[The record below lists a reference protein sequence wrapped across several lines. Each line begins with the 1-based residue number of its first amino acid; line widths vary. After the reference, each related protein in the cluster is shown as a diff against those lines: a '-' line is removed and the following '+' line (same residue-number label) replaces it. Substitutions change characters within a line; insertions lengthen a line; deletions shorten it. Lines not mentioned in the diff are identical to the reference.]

1 MSSINTY
8 FSQKDNLQQVILKNL
23 DAAQNSVSIAVA
35 WFTDV
40 VLFNKLL
47 EIQNRGIKIEL
58 IITKHQFNDDSLN
71 DYELISQN
79 NGVFLEIGG
88 NYNTMHHK
96 FCIVDHKILLQGSF
110 NWTKKANESN
120 NETLLVIKED
130 YQSIHEFN
138 EEFERLKRLAGM
150 DKELKEL
157 EIAKALK
164 YFTLIRTFIDL
175 GKPNDIYPYLQ
186 EIRDVSELSEIVNL
200 LTSGQYDVAV
210 LKMDELQ
217 RNFTAVI
224 NVGHFEKEEL
234 IFKIRLISEQIKQL
248 EIEKTNIEE
257 EIDSFN
263 RRFIL
268 ELNPTIAA
276 ILQLKKKIH
285 ERFNVK
291 DETFEELNQEYEKV
305 NAELEIEIEKNIPD
319 LSQEEQKDIKKMYH
333 EASTLCHPDSAKCVF
348 EDKNAAQ
355 ETFSALSA
363 AYKLKDVDTVKR
375 IYDELKLGSFNPE
388 NLTVSEVDYLKQK
401 LAVLESKFSTLMKF
415 MMKMKTTEPYVTIQ
429 KIEDFDEFFRVQKT
443 ILENDK
449 EELETKYFKQ

>member
-1 MSSINTY
+1 MSNINTF

-47 EIQNRGIKIEL
+47 EIQSRGIKIEL

-71 DYELISQN
+71 DYELVSQN

-96 FCIVDHKILLQGSF
+96 FCIVDHKVLLQGSF

-130 YQSIHEFN
+130 YQAIHEFN

-157 EIAKALK
+157 EIAKAIK
-164 YFTLIRTFIDL
+164 YFTLIRTFVDL

-186 EIRDVSELSEIVNL
+186 EIKDVSELSEIVNL
-200 LTSGQYDVAV
+200 LTSGQYDVAFV
-210 LKMDELQ
+210 KMDELQ
-217 RNFTAVI
+217 RNFTAVV
-224 NVGHFEKEEL
+224 NLSYYEKEEL

-268 ELNPTIAA
+268 ELNPIIAA

-305 NAELEIEIEKNIPD
+305 NTEIETELEKNIPD

-348 EDKNAAQ
+348 EDKSAAQ
-355 ETFSALSA
+355 DTFSALSA

-375 IYDELKLGSFNPE
+375 IYEELKLGSFSPE
-388 NLTVSEVDYLKQK
+388 NLIESEVDYLKRK
-401 LAVLESKFSTLMKF
+401 LAVLESKFSLLMKF

-429 KIEDFDEFFRVQKT
+429 KIEDFDEFFMVQKT
-443 ILENDK
+443 ILTNDK

>member
-8 FSQKDNLQQVILKNL
+8 FSQKDNLQEVILKNL
-23 DAAQNSVSIAVA
+23 DAAQNTVTIAVA

-47 EIQNRGIKIEL
+47 EIQSRGIKIEL
-58 IITKHQFNDDSLN
+58 IITKHHFNDDSLN
-71 DYELISQN
+71 DYELISHN

-96 FCIVDHKILLQGSF
+96 FCIVDHKVLLQGSF

-130 YQSIHEFN
+130 YQAIHEFN
-138 EEFERLKRLAGM
+138 EEFERLKRFAGM

-157 EIAKALK
+157 EIAKAIK
-164 YFTLIRTFIDL
+164 YFTLIRTFVDL

-186 EIRDVSELSEIVNL
+186 EIKDVSELSEIVNL
-200 LTSGQYDVAV
+200 LTSGQYDVAFV
-210 LKMDELQ
+210 KMDELQ
-217 RNFTAVI
+217 RNFTAVV
-224 NVGHFEKEEL
+224 NVSHYEKEEL

-268 ELNPTIAA
+268 ELNPIIAA

-305 NAELEIEIEKNIPD
+305 NTEIEIELEKNIPD

-333 EASTLCHPDSAKCVF
+333 EASTLCHPDSGKCVF
-348 EDKNAAQ
+348 EDKSAAQ
-355 ETFSALSA
+355 DTFSALSA

-375 IYDELKLGSFNPE
+375 IYEELKLGSFNPE
-388 NLTVSEVDYLKQK
+388 NLTESEVDYLKRK
-401 LAVLESKFSTLMKF
+401 LAVLESKFSLLMKF
-415 MMKMKTTEPYVTIQ
+415 MMKTKTTEPYATIQ
-429 KIEDFDEFFRVQKT
+429 KIDDFDEFFMVQKT
-443 ILENDK
+443 ILEK
-449 EELETKYFKQ
+449 EKNEIETEFFK

>member
-1 MSSINTY
+1 
-8 FSQKDNLQQVILKNL
+8 VILKNL

-40 VLFNKLL
+40 LLFNKLL

-130 YQSIHEFN
+130 YQAIHEFN

-200 LTSGQYDVAV
+200 LTSGQYDVAF

-217 RNFTAVI
+217 RNFTAVV
-224 NVGHFEKEEL
+224 NVSHFEKEEL
-234 IFKIRLISEQIKQL
+234 IGAMALNHTGMSGYIPEHILVYFAIRK
-248 EIEKTNIEE
+248 
-257 EIDSFN
+257 N
-263 RRFIL
+263 RRGEGLGKMMMTQLLAQTRGSIAL
-268 ELNPTIAA
+268 HVEPNNPAMR
-276 ILQLKKKIH
+276 LY
-285 ERFNVK
+285 
-291 DETFEELNQEYEKV
+291 EEFGFTN
-305 NAELEIEIEKNIPD
+305 
-319 LSQEEQKDIKKMYH
+319 
-333 EASTLCHPDSAKCVF
+333 
-348 EDKNAAQ
+348 
-355 ETFSALSA
+355 
-363 AYKLKDVDTVKR
+363 
-375 IYDELKLGSFNPE
+375 
-388 NLTVSEVDYLKQK
+388 
-401 LAVLESKFSTLMKF
+401 
-415 MMKMKTTEPYVTIQ
+415 
-429 KIEDFDEFFRVQKT
+429 
-443 ILENDK
+443 
-449 EELETKYFKQ
+449 KYMEMRLVRD

>member
-1 MSSINTY
+1 MSSIKTY

-23 DAAQNSVSIAVA
+23 DAAQNTVTIAVA
-35 WFTDV
+35 WFTDI

-47 EIQNRGIKIEL
+47 EIQSRGIIIEL

-71 DYELISQN
+71 DYELISHN

-130 YQSIHEFN
+130 YQAIHEFN
-138 EEFERLKRLAGM
+138 EEFERLKRLSGR

-157 EIAKALK
+157 EIAKAIK

-186 EIRDVSELSEIVNL
+186 EIKDVAELNEIVNL
-200 LTSGQYDVAV
+200 LTTGQYDVAFA
-210 LKMDELQ
+210 KMDELQ
-217 RNFTAVI
+217 RNFTAVV
-224 NVGHFEKEEL
+224 NVSHYEKEEL
-234 IFKIRLISEQIKQL
+234 IFKIRLLSEQIKQL

-257 EIDSFN
+257 EIDSYN
-263 RRFIL
+263 RRCIL
-268 ELNPTIAA
+268 ELNPIIAA

-285 ERFNVK
+285 ERFNVE

-305 NAELEIEIEKNIPD
+305 NTQLEEEIEKNIPN
-319 LSQEEQKDIKKMYH
+319 LSQDEQKDVKKMYH

-348 EDKNAAQ
+348 EDKSIAQ
-355 ETFSALSA
+355 ETFSALST
-363 AYKLKDVDTVKR
+363 AYKLKDIDTVKR
-375 IYDELKLGSFNPE
+375 IFEELKLGTFNPE
-388 NLTVSEVDYLKQK
+388 NLTESEVDYLKRK
-401 LAVLESKFSTLMKF
+401 LAVLESKFGILMKF
-415 MMKMKTTEPYVTIQ
+415 MKKMKTTEPYATIQ
-429 KIEDFDEFFRVQKT
+429 KIEDFDEFFKVQKE
-443 ILENDK
+443 ILENKK
-449 EELETKYFKQ
+449 EEIEKTYFKP

>member
-1 MSSINTY
+1 MSSIKTY

-23 DAAQNSVSIAVA
+23 DAAQNTVTIAVA

-47 EIQNRGIKIEL
+47 EIQSRGIIIEL
-58 IITKHQFNDDSLN
+58 IITKHHFNDDSLN
-71 DYELISQN
+71 DYELISHN

-96 FCIVDHKILLQGSF
+96 FCIVDHKVLLQGSF

-130 YQSIHEFN
+130 YQAIHEFN
-138 EEFERLKRLAGM
+138 EEFERLKRLSGM

-157 EIAKALK
+157 EIAKAIK
-164 YFTLIRTFIDL
+164 YFTLIRTFVDL

-186 EIRDVSELSEIVNL
+186 EIKDVAELSEIVNL
-200 LTSGQYDVAV
+200 LTSGQYDAAFA
-210 LKMDELQ
+210 KMDELQ
-217 RNFTAVI
+217 RNFTAVV
-224 NVGHFEKEEL
+224 NVSHYEKEEL
-234 IFKIRLISEQIKQL
+234 IFKIRLISEQIKQI

-268 ELNPTIAA
+268 ELKPIIAA

-305 NAELEIEIEKNIPD
+305 NTEIEIELEKNIPD

-333 EASTLCHPDSAKCVF
+333 EA
-348 EDKNAAQ
+348 
-355 ETFSALSA
+355 
-363 AYKLKDVDTVKR
+363 
-375 IYDELKLGSFNPE
+375 
-388 NLTVSEVDYLKQK
+388 
-401 LAVLESKFSTLMKF
+401 
-415 MMKMKTTEPYVTIQ
+415 
-429 KIEDFDEFFRVQKT
+429 
-443 ILENDK
+443 
-449 EELETKYFKQ
+449 

>member
-1 MSSINTY
+1 MSSIKTY

-47 EIQNRGIKIEL
+47 EIQTKGISIEL

-71 DYELISQN
+71 DYELVSLN

-130 YQSIHEFN
+130 YQAIQEFN
-138 EEFERLKRLAGM
+138 EEFERLKRFAGL
-150 DKELKEL
+150 DTELKEL
-157 EIAKALK
+157 EIAKAIK

-186 EIRDVSELSEIVNL
+186 EIKDVAELSEIVNL
-200 LTSGQYDVAV
+200 LTSGQYEVAFV
-210 LKMDELQ
+210 KMDELQ
-217 RNFTAVI
+217 RNFTAVV
-224 NVGHFEKEEL
+224 NVSHYEKEEL

-268 ELNPTIAA
+268 ELNPIIAA

-305 NAELEIEIEKNIPD
+305 NTEIEIELKKKIPD

-348 EDKNAAQ
+348 EDKSAAQ
-355 ETFSALSA
+355 DTFSALSA

-375 IYDELKLGSFNPE
+375 IYEELKLGSFNPE
-388 NLTVSEVDYLKQK
+388 NLTESEVDYLKRK
-401 LAVLESKFSTLMKF
+401 LAVIESKFSILMKF
-415 MMKMKTTEPYVTIQ
+415 MMKMKTTEPYSTIQ
-429 KIEDFDEFFRVQKT
+429 KIEDFDEFFMVQKT

>member
-224 NVGHFEKEEL
+224 NVGHFQKEEL

-305 NAELEIEIEKNIPD
+305 NAELEIEIEKNIPV

-415 MMKMKTTEPYVTIQ
+415 MMKMKTTEPYATIQ